1 MRKNF
6 RYTSVSFVLLLS
18 LNLLIPS
25 RLGFGTTPVR
35 TGVGTGELSAYGE
48 VNING
53 DPSATGTALFSGSV
67 VATGSNSTAVISLG
81 ELGRIELLPITKLK
95 LEFGENAITCELT
108 AGTARMSAAKGVTVT
123 LSTKDGL
130 VSSDPR
136 ELSMFAVTV
145 TDSTSFSRF
154 AGILK
159 PKDGSNF
166 DERSPGNFFR
176 PAVVD
181 AMPFHR
187 KDQGARVS
195 TPPSAFA
202 EKIAVLLIGI
212 GAVFA
217 AVTGLNSTRD
227 ASFFRIGG
235 SSAVSPGDS

>member
-1 MRKNF
+1 VRKNF
-6 RYTSVSFVLLLS
+6 CYTPVSLFLVLS

-25 RLGFGTTPVR
+25 RLGFGTTPAR

-53 DPSATGTALFSGSV
+53 DPSASGTALFSGSV

-81 ELGRIELLPITKLK
+81 EVGRIELLPVTKLK

-108 AGTARMSAAKGVTVT
+108 AGTARMSAAKGVTVI

-130 VSSDPR
+130 VTSDPR

-154 AGILK
+154 AGILT
-159 PKDGSNF
+159 PKDGSHF
-166 DERSPGNFFR
+166 AERSPGNFFR

-181 AMPFHR
+181 SKPVHG
-187 KDQGARVS
+187 KDQSARVS
-195 TPPSAFA
+195 IPRSAFA
-202 EKIAVLLIGI
+202 EKLAVLLIGI

-227 ASFFRIGG
+227 ASFFRVGG
-235 SSAVSPGDS
+235 SSAVRPDGS

>member
-1 MRKNF
+1 MRKNLC
-6 RYTSVSFVLLLS
+6 YTPVSLFLLLS

-35 TGVGTGELSAYGE
+35 TGAGAGELSAYGE

-53 DPSATGTALFSGSV
+53 DPSASGTALFSGSV

-81 ELGRIELLPITKLK
+81 ALGRIELLPVTKLK
-95 LEFGENAITCELT
+95 LEFGENVITCELT

-130 VSSDPR
+130 LTSDSR

-145 TDSTSFSRF
+145 ADSTSFSRF
-154 AGILK
+154 AGILTQ
-159 PKDGSNF
+159 KDGSRF

-181 AMPFHR
+181 SMPVHR

-195 TPPSAFA
+195 IPPSAFA
-202 EKIAVLLIGI
+202 EKMAVLLIGI

-217 AVTGLNSTRD
+217 AVTGLNSTGD

-235 SSAVSPGDS
+235 SSAVRPDGS

>member
-6 RYTSVSFVLLLS
+6 CYTPVSLFLLLS

-35 TGVGTGELSAYGE
+35 TGAGAGELSAYGE

-53 DPSATGTALFSGSV
+53 DPSASGTALFSGSV

-81 ELGRIELLPITKLK
+81 ALGRIELLPVTKLK
-95 LEFGENAITCELT
+95 LEFGENVITCELT

-130 VSSDPR
+130 LTSDSR

-145 TDSTSFSRF
+145 ADSTSFSRF
-154 AGILK
+154 AGILTQ
-159 PKDGSNF
+159 KDGSRF

-181 AMPFHR
+181 SMPVHR

-202 EKIAVLLIGI
+202 EKMAVLLIGI
-212 GAVFA
+212 GAFFA
-217 AVTGLNSTRD
+217 AVTGLNSTGD

-235 SSAVSPGDS
+235 SSAVRPDGS

>member
-1 MRKNF
+1 VRKNF
-6 RYTSVSFVLLLS
+6 CYTPVSLFLLLS

-35 TGVGTGELSAYGE
+35 TGAGAGELSAYGE

-53 DPSATGTALFSGSV
+53 DPSASGTALFSGSV

-81 ELGRIELLPITKLK
+81 ALGRIELLPVTKLK
-95 LEFGENAITCELT
+95 LEFGENVITCELT

-130 VSSDPR
+130 LTSDSR

-145 TDSTSFSRF
+145 ADSTSFSRF
-154 AGILK
+154 AGILTQ
-159 PKDGSNF
+159 KDGSRF

-181 AMPFHR
+181 SMPVHR

-202 EKIAVLLIGI
+202 EKMAVLLIGI
-212 GAVFA
+212 GAFFA
-217 AVTGLNSTRD
+217 AVTGLNSTGD

-235 SSAVSPGDS
+235 SSAVRPDGS

>member
-1 MRKNF
+1 VRKNLC
-6 RYTSVSFVLLLS
+6 YTPVSLFLLLS

-35 TGVGTGELSAYGE
+35 TGAGAGELSAYGE

-53 DPSATGTALFSGSV
+53 DPSASGTALFSGSV

-81 ELGRIELLPITKLK
+81 ALGRIELLPVTKLK
-95 LEFGENAITCELT
+95 LEFGENVITCELT

-130 VSSDPR
+130 LTSDPR

-145 TDSTSFSRF
+145 ADSTSFSRF
-154 AGILK
+154 AGILTQ
-159 PKDGSNF
+159 KDGSRF

-181 AMPFHR
+181 SMPVHR

-195 TPPSAFA
+195 IPPSAFA
-202 EKIAVLLIGI
+202 EKMAVLLIGI

-217 AVTGLNSTRD
+217 AVTGLNSTGD

-235 SSAVSPGDS
+235 SSAVRPDGS

>member
-6 RYTSVSFVLLLS
+6 CYTPVSFFLLLS

-53 DPSATGTALFSGSV
+53 DPAASGTALFSGSV

-108 AGTARMSAAKGVTVT
+108 AGTARVSAAKGVTAT

-130 VSSDPR
+130 VASDPR
-136 ELSMFAVTV
+136 ELSMFAVTI
-145 TDSTSFSRF
+145 TDSTSFSRS
-154 AGILK
+154 AGIVK
-159 PKDGSNF
+159 PKVGSNF

-176 PAVVD
+176 AAVVD
-181 AMPFHR
+181 SMPIHR
-187 KDQGARVS
+187 KDQSARVS
-195 TPPSAFA
+195 APPSALA
-202 EKIAVLLIGI
+202 QKLAVLLIGI

-217 AVTGLNSTRD
+217 AVTGLNSNRD
-227 ASFFRIGG
+227 ASFFRVGG
-235 SSAVSPGDS
+235 SSAVNPGGS